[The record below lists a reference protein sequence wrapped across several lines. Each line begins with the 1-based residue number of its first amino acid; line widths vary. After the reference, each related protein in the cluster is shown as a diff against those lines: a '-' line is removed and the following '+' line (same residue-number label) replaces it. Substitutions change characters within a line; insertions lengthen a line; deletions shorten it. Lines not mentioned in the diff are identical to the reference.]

1 MSGLTFVAFTPRE
14 DGFTASVPLEQLD
27 GLGAHPELL
36 LEKAGALYG
45 KSVAEMQSCLAEMAE
60 LKARRQPITARKVW
74 ELGDAAF
81 ALVENLSAMSLEL
94 DGLYEHLTRDLGV
107 NQKRLSSVIT
117 FRRYLSAKEL
127 IPAAL
132 GWAQCEKSARKVA
145 ENLSKG
151 FKETSL
157 GLGA

>member
-1 MSGLTFVAFTPRE
+1 MSGLTFVAFTPR
-14 DGFTASVPLEQLD
+14 DAGFTASVPLEQLD

-45 KSVAEMQSCLAEMAE
+45 KSVGEMRSCLSEMAAM
-60 LKARRQPITARKVW
+60 KDRRQPITAQKVW
-74 ELGDAAF
+74 EWGDAAF
-81 ALVENLSAMSLEL
+81 ALVENLAEMSLEL
-94 DGLYEHLTRDLGV
+94 DGLYEHLTRDLGI
-107 NQKRLSSVIT
+107 NQKRLSNVIT
-117 FRRYLSAKEL
+117 FRRYLPAKEL

-151 FKETSL
+151 SKETSL
-157 GLGA
+157 GMGA

>member
-14 DGFTASVPLEQLD
+14 DGFTAAVPLEQLD

-45 KSVAEMQSCLAEMAE
+45 KSVAEMRSCLSEMAAM
-60 LKARRQPITARKVW
+60 KARRQPITAQKVW
-74 ELGDAAF
+74 ELGDAVF
-81 ALVENLSAMSLEL
+81 SLVGHLTDMSLEV
-94 DGLYEHLTRDLGV
+94 DGLYEHLARDLGV
-107 NQKRLSSVIT
+107 KQKRLVTVIT
-117 FRRYLSAKEL
+117 FRRHLLDKEL
-127 IPAAL
+127 IPASL
-132 GWAQCEKSARKVA
+132 NWAQCEKSARKVA

-151 FKETSL
+151 FKEHSI